1 MEEAERLL
9 PRRSPTA
16 VVGDLDRPRR
26 LLMAALR
33 GGYDDGMAA
42 GVVAPP
48 TRSDP
53 RGEAD
58 RL

>member
-1 MEEAERLL
+1 MDDEERLL
-9 PRRSPTA
+9 PRRSTTA
-16 VVGDLDRPRR
+16 VVGDLDLPRR